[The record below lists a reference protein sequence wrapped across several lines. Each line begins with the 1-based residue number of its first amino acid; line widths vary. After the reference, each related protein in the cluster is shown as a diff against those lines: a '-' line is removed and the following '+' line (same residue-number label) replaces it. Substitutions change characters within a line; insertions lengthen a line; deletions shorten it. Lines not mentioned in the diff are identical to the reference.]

1 MKKLTIWEYSERTE
15 ALCILHAAH
24 QIAVGFY
31 KVNNFIVL
39 PFVPK
44 TKGLNYVTFPDLPY
58 TKIPRFWEKVKH
70 LNIADLPIKADME
83 LVNSVIDLLRSANLP
98 KPQIDTLKNNWDKI
112 QNKII
117 DTIYKIMPG
126 KKGCVK
132 KIIIYPTAFGTETSF
147 NCITNKGEVV
157 IYIRQDKGIAS
168 IVEAIVT
175 SITRQDIYK
184 KLEGMW
190 QESEIISDWLVTES
204 VLSPIVKM
212 HDSAGFVPTIK
223 GVRIKQQVKLLAQSD
238 EFYRKLGFS
247 SSSSIF
253 GLNGLTPEINKK
265 PVENL
270 SSTEKLILKLLIQRT
285 GGIVSFDD
293 LGNEIFKSDQDFS
306 LYAITKNI
314 ERLRNKLE
322 ANGVSGSYI
331 QTLRGKGYLL
341 KN

>member
-1 MKKLTIWEYSERTE
+1 MKVKTIWEYSEQTE
-15 ALCILHAAH
+15 ALRLLHAAH
-24 QIAVGFY
+24 QISVGFY
-31 KVNNFIVL
+31 KINNFIVL

-44 TKGLNYVTFPDLPY
+44 TKGLNFVTFPDLAY
-58 TKIPRFWEKVKH
+58 NTIPRFWEKVKY
-70 LNIADLPIKADME
+70 LNIVDLPVKADSE
-83 LVNSVIDLLRSANLP
+83 LVKSVMDLLRSARLP
-98 KPQIDTLKNNWDKI
+98 NPQFSTLKNIWGEIQDKI
-112 QNKII
+112 VE
-117 DTIYKIMPG
+117 TIYKIMPS
-126 KKGCVK
+126 KSGCIK
-132 KIIIYPTAFGTETSF
+132 KIIIYPTAFGTGASF
-147 NCITNKGEVV
+147 NWINKKGEV
-157 IYIRQDKGIAS
+157 IMYIRQDKSIAS

-204 VLSPIVKM
+204 ALSPIIKRYN
-212 HDSAGFVPTIK
+212 SEGFVPTMK
-223 GVRIKQQVKLLAQSD
+223 GVRIKQQAKLLSKSD
-238 EFYRKLGFS
+238 EFYKKLGFPS
-247 SSSSIF
+247 TESIF
-253 GLNGLTPEINKK
+253 GLNGLTPEVNKK

-270 SSTEKLILKLLIQRT
+270 STTEKVILKLLIQKA

-293 LGNEIFKSDQDFS
+293 LGNEIFKNDQNFS
-306 LYAITKNI
+306 LYAITKSI